1 MKKFILALLIAN
13 LVGCAGAQSQD
24 EALGALI
31 GGTLGYVFG
40 DGSGHQ
46 KEIAAGGAVLGAI
59 LASNDEPN
67 YNRGYPRY
75 RPNYWDPSYID
86 STNRPVSPNYH
97 YSRSY
102 NSTYSYRRYC
112 RSQVPQEYYYNSG
125 AAESWIS
132 GCVEREAQRQ
142 QEVENRAYREGY
154 SQ

>member
-59 LASNDEPN
+59 LASNDEPRN
-67 YNRGYPRY
+67 SYRY
-75 RPNYWDPSYID
+75 DSREYYYSDYRAYQSYATRPFYGPSYRSHD
-86 STNRPVSPNYH
+86 Y
-97 YSRSY
+97 RSY
-102 NSTYSYRRYC
+102 GNFC
-112 RSQVPQEYYYNSG
+112 RSQLPQEYYHNSG
-125 AAESWIS
+125 AAESWIR